1 MQTIVTRF
9 RFGDRLQDIANDL
22 GLTVKQA
29 IAVLRENE
37 SQWNIH
43 KHRK

>member
-9 RFGDRLQDIANDL
+9 RFGDRLQDIAKDT
-22 GLTVKQA
+22 GITVKQV

-43 KHRK
+43 KPRK